1 MDNAKLKIDLYGNK
15 LKDLHIID
23 LGIVPTSP
31 ISMSLWHTY
40 TEQYLREDGGFQP
53 QKCLIKCDFDQE
65 KQAIILPVKPF
76 EDLFLGDEIQLQLN
90 AGNFSKLWEYTNWPD
105 LIGEPVT
112 IPLLSEAFEPEPP
125 QPEPPQPEPPQ
136 PEPPQPEPPQPEPPQ
151 PEPPQPEPPQPEP
164 PQPEPPKQ
172 SKALVPFFLMACLF
186 LALALLFSDNNFRLV
201 SIGKKTCTTTETL
214 DIIFGL
220 NGDNTAQC
228 EKPMNCND
236 LLWDLKSTATDNPKH
251 HIYLGEIFDDK
262 TKSIE
267 LRKQFKC
274 PFEHDLPLAAEY
286 YGTALVNGA
295 LDAQSLLNGTCARLG
310 PLDSAKAGNWCEN

>member
-31 ISMSLWHTY
+31 ISVSLWHTY
-40 TEQYLREDGGFQP
+40 TQQYLREDGGFQP
-53 QKCLIKCDFDQE
+53 QECLIECAFDQE

-90 AGNFSKLWEYTNWPD
+90 AGNISKLWEYTNWPD

-125 QPEPPQPEPPQ
+125 QPAPPQPEPPQ
-136 PEPPQPEPPQPEPPQ
+136 PG
-151 PEPPQPEPPQPEP
+151 
-164 PQPEPPKQ
+164 PPKQ
-172 SKALVPFFLMACLF
+172 SKALVPLFLSACLF
-186 LALALLFSDNNFRLV
+186 LALALLFSDNNFRFI
-201 SIGKKTCTTTETL
+201 SIGKKACTTTETL
-214 DIIFGL
+214 DIIFVAIS
-220 NGDNTAQC
+220 DDTVQC
-228 EKPMNCND
+228 EKSMTCND
-236 LLWDLKSTATDNPKH
+236 LLWGLKNTATDNPKH
-251 HIYLGEIFDDK
+251 HIYLGEMFDDK

-267 LRKQFKC
+267 LRKQFEC
-274 PFEHDLPLAAEY
+274 PFAHDLPLAAEY

-295 LDAQSLLNGTCARLG
+295 LNAQSLLNETCARLG
-310 PLDSAKAGNWCEN
+310 PLDAAKASNWCEN